1 MSKYFIVEE
10 NEMGRLMTTRL
21 KLIALEHGGVDNW
34 SYYSDSLN
42 DFLKKQIAEKH
53 LAPDCYWE
61 FEDIVEKELAS
72 RPYIIY
78 QP

>member
-10 NEMGRLMTTRL
+10 NEMRRLLERNLRL
-21 KLIALEHGGVDNW
+21 AALERGGVDNW
-34 SYYSDSLN
+34 SWYSDSLN
-42 DFLKKQIAEKH
+42 DFLAKQVSALH

-61 FEDIVEKELAS
+61 FSDVVDKELS
-72 RPYIIY
+72 KRPYINY

>member
-10 NEMGRLMTTRL
+10 NEMRRLMTARL
-21 KLIALEHGGVDNW
+21 KLIALERGGVDNW

-61 FEDIVEKELAS
+61 FEDIVDKELS
-72 RPYIIY
+72 HRPYTIY
-78 QP
+78 ES